1 MIKEEI
7 FKLSAEINDEL
18 INIRRHLHQNPELS
32 SIEYETSKFIYNK
45 LKSFGIEDVRND
57 IFNTAVMATIKGDG
71 LGKTILLRAD
81 MDALPI
87 TERNNIDY
95 CSINDGI
102 MHACG
107 HDAHMTWLLGA
118 SYILNKMK
126 DNFKGNIKIL
136 FQPAE
141 EGIGGAD
148 YLLQNNDI
156 LSQDPKVD
164 IAFSAHVWPSINVG
178 RIGIVDGVAMAAAN
192 KFSVKIMGHGGHGAE
207 PHKTIDPI
215 SLACQTYTALQTI
228 ISRKTSPYSNSVLT
242 IGLINTKGAFNIIPD
257 IVEMEGT
264 VRANSYSEVQNIMDE
279 INSITKGIVESQGG
293 KYQIKEEKPIHSV
306 INNHDLV
313 FYTKDAIDYLYSC
326 SVVDIL
332 KHGSMTG
339 EDFCYFS
346 NRVPSVFM
354 FIGTKNIDKK
364 IVSPLHNDEFN
375 IDESILKTTAESLSY
390 ISIKY
395 LNEN

>member
-7 FKLSAEINDEL
+7 LKLSTKLNDEL
-18 INIRRHLHQNPELS
+18 INIRRYLHQNPELS
-32 SIEYETSKFIYNK
+32 SLEHETSKYIYNK
-45 LKSFGIEDVRND
+45 LKSYGIDDVRND
-57 IFNTAVMATIKGDG
+57 IYNTAVMAIIKGKED
-71 LGKTILLRAD
+71 GKTILLRAD

-87 TERNNIDY
+87 EELNQVEY
-95 CSINDGI
+95 CSVNKGV

-126 DNFKGNIKIL
+126 DKFKGNIKIL

-148 YLLQNNDI
+148 CLLENTDILLQE
-156 LSQDPKVD
+156 PKVD
-164 IAFSAHVWPSINVG
+164 VAFAAHVWPAIDVG
-178 RIGIVDGVAMAAAN
+178 RVGIVDGVAMAAAN
-192 KFSVKIMGHGGHGAE
+192 KFIIKIIGHGGHGAE

-215 SLACQTYTALQTI
+215 SLTCQIYTALQTI
-228 ISRKTSPYSNSVLT
+228 IARKISPFSNSVLS

-257 IVEMEGT
+257 VVEMEGT
-264 VRANSYSEVQNIMDE
+264 VRANSYNEVRNIMKE
-279 INSITKGIVESQGG
+279 VKNIIEGIVVSQGG
-293 KYQIKEEKPIHSV
+293 QYEIYEEKPIHSV
-306 INNHDLV
+306 INNPELV
-313 FYTKDAIDYLYSC
+313 YFSKKAIDSLYSNNI
-326 SVVDIL
+326 VEIL

-354 FIGTKNIDKK
+354 FIGTKNPDKN
-364 IVSPLHNDEFN
+364 IISPLHNDTFN
-375 IDESILKTTAESLSY
+375 IDERILKETAASLSY

-395 LNEN
+395 LNEH